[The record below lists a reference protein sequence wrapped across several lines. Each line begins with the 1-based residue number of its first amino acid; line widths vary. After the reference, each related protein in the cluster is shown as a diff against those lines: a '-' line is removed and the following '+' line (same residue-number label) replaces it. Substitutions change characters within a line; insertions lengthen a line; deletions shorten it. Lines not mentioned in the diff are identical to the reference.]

1 MINIVLSDQH
11 AASARHASHATRA
24 SRTAGTPFRA
34 LIALLLALCLGLS
47 TGLAGCSDTGRYT
60 PAESAQAQLD
70 LASIPSYTGDPYTVV
85 NDNEPTFTADEIT
98 DEAFETYAP
107 LDALGRCGTAFAC
120 VGLETMPTSERE
132 SISEIHPTGW
142 RSSRYGFIDGESLY
156 NRCHLIAHSLTAEN
170 ANERNLI
177 TGTRYMNTEGMLPF
191 EEGISYYVH
200 KTKNHVLYRVTPI
213 FEGNNLI
220 ASGVHM
226 EGLSVEDNGEGV
238 RFNVYCYNVQP
249 YIGINYAT
257 GENWLDEDN
266 ARAED
271 SAESGRS
278 GAADTGAGSAAGAG
292 ASSSGSGSGKAGANA
307 SSGNSNVAGAVGVP
321 GAAGVATSSAAEATY
336 VLNTNNRKFH
346 LPTCDAVQDISDY
359 NRAYTSASRD
369 EVEAAG
375 YSPCGRCKP

>member
-1 MINIVLSDQH
+1 MINTALSDQH
-11 AASARHASHATRA
+11 AASTASTPFA
-24 SRTAGTPFRA
+24 PFRA
-34 LIALLLALCLGLS
+34 LIALLLALTLGV
-47 TGLAGCSDTGRYT
+47 GLAGCGDAGRYT

-70 LASIPSYTGDPYTVV
+70 LASIPAYAGEPYTVV

-120 VGLETMPTSERE
+120 VGSETMPTSERE

-191 EEGISYYVH
+191 EEGISHYVH

-213 FEGNNLI
+213 FEGGNLI

-257 GENWLDEDN
+257 GENWLDEDD
-266 ARAED
+266 ARAEG
-271 SAESGRS
+271 SAGS
-278 GAADTGAGSAAGAG
+278 GAGE
-292 ASSSGSGSGKAGANA
+292 SGSGSNTGNASASTGASS

-321 GAAGVATSSAAEATY
+321 GAAGVATSSAADAAY
-336 VLNTNNRKFH
+336 ALNTNNRKFH

-359 NRAYTSASRD
+359 NRAYTSASRE

-375 YSPCGRCKP
+375 YSPCGRCQP